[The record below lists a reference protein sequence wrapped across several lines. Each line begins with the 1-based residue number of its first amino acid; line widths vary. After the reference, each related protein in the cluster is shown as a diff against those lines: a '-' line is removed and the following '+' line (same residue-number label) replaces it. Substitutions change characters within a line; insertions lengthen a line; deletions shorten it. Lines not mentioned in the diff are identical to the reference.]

1 MLRRVSTAAAAA
13 VVVAASSMVLLVVN
27 NNAAWADCPPDPLDE
42 RGVCLSAT
50 VPSHPPTNDPGPKQ
64 PGPTGSACPGAP
76 NGDCVNDY
84 GGVWIGPPRDC
95 YGFKLD
101 PQPPAGDPLWG
112 GHDPSKGSIWGC
124 SSGIGPAGALTDYW
138 FVPNGAAVVDPGAVA
153 QQLVK
158 RAPFE
163 LANAHMAPS
172 PDYHTYINYVNWLW
186 IPKGQ
191 WHDVSVSLTVAG
203 ATVTLTAKPTSARWD
218 MGNGEGTSCAGP
230 GRAWVHGMPEDAP
243 TNCSFQYSTM
253 HDPEG
258 DTWAVSARINY
269 TVGWTCTGNCAGQTS
284 GDLGHVTAL
293 AGNPTSIT
301 VLQRQTVVTH

>member
-1 MLRRVSTAAAAA
+1 MLRRVSAAAA
-13 VVVAASSMVLLVVN
+13 VVVATTAALVVMGN
-27 NNAAWADCPPDPLDE
+27 GPASAECPPDPINVSTGL
-42 RGVCLSAT
+42 CMSAT
-50 VPSHPPTNDPGPKQ
+50 VPKPMPT
-64 PGPTGSACPGAP
+64 PTPISEPSGSACPGAP
-76 NGDCVNDY
+76 NGECTN
-84 GGVWIGPPRDC
+84 GIGVWFSSHRC
-95 YGFKLD
+95 YAAKSE
-101 PQPPAGDPLWG
+101 PQPDPGSSLWE
-112 GHDPSKGSIWGC
+112 GHTPSEGSVWIC
-124 SSGIGPAGALTDYW
+124 VKMYGPAGAVGGFF
-138 FVPNGAAVVDPGAVA
+138 FVPNRDAVIDAAGVA

-163 LANAHMAPS
+163 LANAQIAPS

-203 ATVTLTAKPTSARWD
+203 ATVTLTAKPTYARWD
-218 MGNGEGTSCAGP
+218 MGNGASTSCAGR
-230 GRAWVHGMPEDAP
+230 GRAWVKGMPEDAP

-253 HDPEG
+253 QDPEG

-284 GDLGHVTAL
+284 GALGDVTAP

>member
-1 MLRRVSTAAAAA
+1 MLRRVSAAAAA
-13 VVVAASSMVLLVVN
+13 VVVIASTVVLLVVSN
-27 NNAAWADCPPDPLDE
+27 EPAWADCPPDPVDE
-42 RGVCLSAT
+42 TGICLSTT
-50 VPSHPPTNDPGPKQ
+50 VPSQSPTN
-64 PGPTGSACPGAP
+64 PGPTGPACPGAP
-76 NGDCVNDY
+76 NGECAN
-84 GGVWIGPPRDC
+84 GLGVWFGSHQC
-95 YGFKLD
+95 YAAKSE
-101 PQPPAGDPLWG
+101 PQPGPGSSLWE
-112 GHDPSKGSIWGC
+112 GHKPSGGSIWIC
-124 SSGIGPAGALTDYW
+124 VKSYGPLGAVGGFF
-138 FVPNGAAVVDPGAVA
+138 FVPNGTAVIDAAGVA
-153 QQLVK
+153 RQLVK

-186 IPKGQ
+186 IPNSQ
-191 WHDVSVSLTVAG
+191 WHDVLVSLTVAG

-218 MGNGEGTSCAGP
+218 MGNGAGTSCAGP

-243 TNCSFQYSTM
+243 TNCSFRYSTM

-258 DTWAVSARINY
+258 DTWAVSARIKY

-284 GDLGHVTAL
+284 GDLGNVTAS